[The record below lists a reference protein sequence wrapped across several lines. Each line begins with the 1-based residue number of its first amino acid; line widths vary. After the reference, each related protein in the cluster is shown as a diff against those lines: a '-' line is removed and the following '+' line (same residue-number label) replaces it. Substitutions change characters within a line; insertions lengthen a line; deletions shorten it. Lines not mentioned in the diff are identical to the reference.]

1 MLELFI
7 LLLFSVSLIICVILQ
22 YSILYALIFG
32 YALFFVFG
40 LIRGKT
46 WKEMLVYSFRG
57 IITVKNILIIFML
70 IGTITAVWR
79 ACGTIAF
86 IVYYASLVAEPQ
98 AMVLIA
104 FLLCCFVSFLMGTA
118 FGSAATIGVI
128 CMTLANS
135 MNIPVIYAG
144 GAVISGIF
152 FGDRCSPMSSGAHLI
167 SELTDTDIFNNIKTM
182 TKTALVPFIATT
194 VLYGI
199 IGILINPGTGSGMT
213 FHIFAD
219 YYNLSLFTI
228 IPAVI
233 IILFSLLKI
242 DVKITMAVSCLTGLL
257 SAVFFQHLGMAEL
270 IKILFFGF
278 HPQNAELAK
287 LMGGGGIVSMIRVS
301 AIICISSCYSGMFK
315 GTHFFEGMQ
324 QLMRKLGSRITS
336 FGSVLT
342 ASIFASSIACNQTLA
357 IMLTHQ
363 MCDGLIDDNNEFASY
378 LEDTAVVVAP
388 LMPWSIAI
396 SVPLT
401 SIGAPSVALLPAFFL
416 YLIPLWNLLVNIVR
430 QRRKTRSNTAVSAL
444 S

>member
-86 IVYYASLVAEPQ
+86 IVYYASLVAVPQ

-128 CMTLANS
+128 CMTLANR

-199 IGILINPGTGSGMT
+199 IGILINPGTGSGIT

>member
-86 IVYYASLVAEPQ
+86 IVYYASLVAVPQ

-128 CMTLANS
+128 CMTLANR

-152 FGDRCSPMSSGAHLI
+152 LGDRCSPMSSGAHLI

-278 HPQNAELAK
+278 YPQNAELAK

>member
-40 LIRGKT
+40 LIKGQT
-46 WKEMLVYSFRG
+46 WKEMLLYSAHG
-57 IITVKNILIIFML
+57 IITVKNILIIFVL
-70 IGTITAVWR
+70 IGCITAVWR

-86 IVYYASLVAEPQ
+86 IVYYASLVAVPQ
-98 AMVLIA
+98 IMVLLS
-104 FLLCCFVSFLMGTA
+104 FLLCCLVSFLMGTA

-135 MNIPVIYAG
+135 MNIPIVYAG

-167 SELTDTDIFNNIKTM
+167 SELTHTNIFDNIKTM
-182 TKTALVPFIATT
+182 VKTALIPFAVTT
-194 VLYGI
+194 GLYVI
-199 IGILINPGTGSGMT
+199 IGIIINPGTGSGIT
-213 FHIFAD
+213 FHIFAEA
-219 YYNLSLFTI
+219 YNLSLFTI

-242 DVKITMAVSCLTGLL
+242 DVKMTMAVSCLTGVLC
-257 SAVFFQHLGMAEL
+257 AVFFQHLHAAEL
-270 IKILFFGF
+270 IKIIFFGF

-287 LMGGGGIVSMIRVS
+287 LMAGGGIISMIRVS
-301 AIICISSCYSGMFK
+301 AIICISSCYSGIFK
-315 GTHFFEGMQ
+315 GTHFFDGMQ
-324 QLMRKLGSRITS
+324 RLIRRLSNRITAN
-336 FGSVLT
+336 GAVLT
-342 ASIFASSIACNQTLA
+342 TSIFASTIACNQTLA

-363 MCDGLIDDNNEFASY
+363 VCDGLIDDNDVFASY
-378 LEDTAVVVAP
+378 LENTAVVVAP

-401 SIGAPSVALLPAFFL
+401 SIGAPSAALLPAFFL
-416 YLIPLWNLLVNIVR
+416 YLIPLWNLLVNIVQHR
-430 QRRKTRSNTAVSAL
+430 TRK
-444 S
+444 

>member
-86 IVYYASLVAEPQ
+86 IVYYASLVAVPQ

-128 CMTLANS
+128 CMTLANR

>member
-7 LLLFSVSLIICVILQ
+7 LLLFSVSLIICIILQ

-86 IVYYASLVAEPQ
+86 IVYYASLVAVPQ

-128 CMTLANS
+128 CMTLANR

-199 IGILINPGTGSGMT
+199 IGILINPGTGSGIT

>member
-1 MLELFI
+1 MEGNAGIFLPRHNNRKKYSDDF
-7 LLLFSVSLIICVILQ
+7 CVD
-22 YSILYALIFG
+22 
-32 YALFFVFG
+32 
-40 LIRGKT
+40 R
-46 WKEMLVYSFRG
+46 
-57 IITVKNILIIFML
+57 L

-86 IVYYASLVAEPQ
+86 IVYYASLVAVPQ